1 MDDWTGDLRTGWI
14 EILSRPAQRPI
25 GDAGSSG
32 CGRCRTVQDLTV
44 SRSRRASEE
53 GAVAVEA
60 ALVIAALLVPLLL
73 GVVTWGD
80 YFFRAQRVDTLA
92 PGVPVGGVAGEF
104 TCQGLKDRVASTVVD
119 VVGDLD
125 ASLVGI
131 EVSDVTV
138 SVVEVLPDV
147 GVVVDIH
154 IETPLVGGLA
164 SLIPLP
170 GGGSIVT
177 DFSQRLEDVT
187 VTDAVCT

>member
-25 GDAGSSG
+25 GDLGSSG

>member
-1 MDDWTGDLRTGWI
+1 MQ
-14 EILSRPAQRPI
+14 S
-25 GDAGSSG
+25 
-32 CGRCRTVQDLTV
+32 LTV
-44 SRSRRASEE
+44 SRSKRLCEK
-53 GAVAVEA
+53 GAAAVEA
-60 ALVIAALLVPLLL
+60 ALVSSVLLVPLLL

-104 TCQGLKDRVASTVVD
+104 TWQGLKDRVASTVVD

-131 EVSDVTV
+131 DVSDVTV

-187 VTDAVCT
+187 VTDVVCA

>member
-1 MDDWTGDLRTGWI
+1 MQGLT
-14 EILSRPAQRPI
+14 LSRSQRL
-25 GDAGSSG
+25 
-32 CGRCRTVQDLTV
+32 C
-44 SRSRRASEE
+44 EK
-53 GAVAVEA
+53 GAAAVEA
-60 ALVIAALLVPLLL
+60 ALVSSVLLVPLLL

-131 EVSDVTV
+131 DVSDVTV

-187 VTDAVCT
+187 VTDVVCA

>member
-1 MDDWTGDLRTGWI
+1 M
-14 EILSRPAQRPI
+14 
-25 GDAGSSG
+25 
-32 CGRCRTVQDLTV
+32 
-44 SRSRRASEE
+44 
-53 GAVAVEA
+53 
-60 ALVIAALLVPLLL
+60 
-73 GVVTWGD
+73 
-80 YFFRAQRVDTLA
+80 
-92 PGVPVGGVAGEF
+92 
-104 TCQGLKDRVASTVVD
+104 D